1 MFEYLKTYQQFQS
14 VEEMNEHVQF
24 HLERDVLTVA
34 QRKVLITI
42 AQHALTY
49 PGAAH
54 LKADTIAKKAGISS
68 KTVFRAVKKLTELRI
83 IRKIAMTK
91 LNGIR
96 GANLYCIL
104 PYVPLKM
111 SALEDWERPRHSKA
125 ERASETKQPLSF
137 KSIISSNINNNNIWH
152 SYLHELF
159 MSFPISD
166 SLKSQLPDTIAA
178 VELTCTQ
185 EFLRAKQ
192 ILFTLIKKITAGTLQ
207 IQTSLKALYIGAYYK
222 WSFVGD
228 HSLESSDIFHHKTER
243 KGRPVPFYNWLDER
257 EM

>member
-1 MFEYLKTYQQFQS
+1 MFEYLKPYQQFQS

-24 HLERDVLTVA
+24 HLERDVLTAA
-34 QRKVLITI
+34 QRKVLMTI
-42 AQHALTY
+42 AQHALAY

-83 IRKIAMTK
+83 IRKIPMTK

-96 GANLYCIL
+96 GANIYCIL
-104 PYVPLKM
+104 PYVPLTM
-111 SALEDWERPRHSKA
+111 SNRRDQEKPHYIKA
-125 ERASETKQPLSF
+125 ERALEKKQPFSF
-137 KSIISSNINNNNIWH
+137 QSIFSSNIYNNIWH
-152 SYLHELF
+152 THLHELF

-166 SLKSQLPDTIAA
+166 SLKNQLPETIAA
-178 VELTCTQ
+178 VALTCVK
-185 EFLRAKQ
+185 EFHRAKQ
-192 ILFTLIKKITAGTLQ
+192 ILFTLIKQIATGTLH

-222 WSFVGD
+222 WSYIGD
-228 HSLESSDIFHHKTER
+228 SIVNSSSFQEKAER

-257 EM
+257 EVQ